1 VTPKPSIPPEAN
13 SFEQMALNG
22 LTKKI
27 PALREP
33 IAAPLAW
40 GLAAAVAG
48 LAVAPLDPNLLEE
61 GIVVHT
67 AQRMLA
73 GEHLYRD
80 VVSHT
85 GPLPYEL
92 LAALFRLF
100 GAEILV
106 ARGAIVLLQGFATAA
121 VFASARRAGAGAL
134 AHPAAAA
141 VAAAPVLLVP
151 LFSIFYYTTIAFY
164 LGLVAVYAGL
174 RARTSN
180 VWAVAAGVLAACIAL
195 CKQNTGVQFAAL
207 FVPAV
212 ALCAPPGERAQR
224 AIRLILGGAV
234 LAALTLGVY
243 AARGDLREL
252 FTAQIR
258 MPFAMASAATFRTP
272 FINLWPPGELAP
284 IVRESWVMYL
294 PSLYHMK
301 YGLFVEIG
309 RGIVVFAQLLYA
321 LPFLALAATAVRAL
335 TARVNAA
342 VWLHGAFLAAMT
354 ASLYPRADWG
364 HLVVALPPSLVQ
376 ILLLAGTRD
385 GVPRPPGGPRRVL
398 AGALV
403 FALATGTASVGVWL
417 HAIAGPAV
425 FGPRVPLEP
434 VSRAYRGPAVP
445 RVIRYLRSR
454 ARPGEAIFV
463 PRQEPLIYF
472 ATDTRNPTPFEGV
485 LPGLREWQEPL
496 ILEAL
501 DEVRFVVMSD
511 IDQPIYTYYS
521 DELPAVWDYLERHFR
536 VPGDY
541 PIDDYNWIMVL
552 ARGPD
557 RGVTAIDLVR
567 ERRRGRNWVRDLGG
581 HVSETSEL
589 PQRLASRQLRR
600 PLPIALGPGGGG
612 VDFELLLP
620 HGAVF
625 QAGVG
630 YRGLVS
636 VDHQYI
642 HPPGTTL
649 AVSVRSDGEFEPVAS
664 VRIDD
669 GLRAGRSWVPV
680 EADLAA
686 YGGRRVTL
694 RLEVQAGRPIPP
706 GRLSWFGSPRIAL
719 PASAGPPSTPGR
731 RFR

>member
-1 VTPKPSIPPEAN
+1 
-13 SFEQMALNG
+13 LNG
-22 LTKKI
+22 LTKRTSA
-27 PALREP
+27 PRRP

-40 GLAAAVAG
+40 GFAAAIAG

-61 GIVVHT
+61 GIVIHT

-100 GAEILV
+100 GEKIPV
-106 ARGAIVLLQGFATAA
+106 ARGAVVLLQGFAAA
-121 VFASARRAGAGAL
+121 ALFASARRAGAGAL

-164 LGLVAVYAGL
+164 VGLVAVYAGL
-174 RARTSN
+174 RARGSDR
-180 VWAVAAGVLAACIAL
+180 WAVAAGALAACIAL

-212 ALCAPPGERAQR
+212 ALCAEKGERARR
-224 AIRLILGGAV
+224 AAHVLLGGAA
-234 LAALTLGVY
+234 LAALTLGAY
-243 AARGDLREL
+243 AVRGDLREL
-252 FTAQIR
+252 FYAQVQ

-272 FINLWPPGELAP
+272 YINFWPPGELAP
-284 IVRESWVMYL
+284 IVQENWVMYL
-294 PSLYHMK
+294 PSLYH
-301 YGLFVEIG
+301 IG
-309 RGIVVFAQLLYA
+309 RGVVAATQLLYA
-321 LPFLALAATAVRAL
+321 LPFLALAATAVRVL
-335 TARVNAA
+335 TARVDAT

-354 ASLYPRADWG
+354 AGLYPRADWG
-364 HLVVALPPSLVQ
+364 HLVVALPPSVVQ

-385 GVPRPPGGPRRVL
+385 GVPHPAGTPRRAL

-403 FALATGTASVGVWL
+403 LALAAGTATVAIWL
-417 HAIAGPAV
+417 HTIAGPAV
-425 FGPRVPLEP
+425 FGPRVPLMP
-434 VSRAYRGPAVP
+434 VSRAYRGPAIP
-445 RVIRYLRSR
+445 RVIQYLRRR

-485 LPGLREWQEPL
+485 LPGLRQWQDPV

-501 DEVRFVVMSD
+501 DDVRFVVMSD
-511 IDQPIYTYYS
+511 IDQPTYYYYS
-521 DELPAVWDYLERHFR
+521 DELPAVWEYLERHFR

-557 RGVTAIDLVR
+557 RGATAIDLVA
-567 ERRRGRNWVRDLGG
+567 ERSRGRAWVRDRSG
-581 HVSETSEL
+581 HISETSEL

-600 PLPIALGPGGGG
+600 PLPIAMGPGGGG

-620 HGAVF
+620 QVAVF

-649 AVSVRSDGEFEPVAS
+649 VVSIRTDGEFEPVAS

-694 RLEVQAGRPIPP
+694 RLEVQAGRSIPP

-719 PASAGPPSTPGR
+719 PVSAGPPATPGR

>member
-1 VTPKPSIPPEAN
+1 
-13 SFEQMALNG
+13 M
-22 LTKKI
+22 
-27 PALREP
+27 
-33 IAAPLAW
+33 AAPLAW
-40 GLAAAVAG
+40 GFAAAIAG

-92 LAALFRLF
+92 LAALFHLC
-100 GAEILV
+100 GAKILV
-106 ARGAIVLLQGFATAA
+106 ARGAIVLLQGLATAA

-164 LGLVAVYAGL
+164 VGLVAVYAGV
-174 RARTSN
+174 RARKSDA
-180 VWAVAAGVLAACIAL
+180 WAVAAGVLAACIAL
-195 CKQNTGVQFAAL
+195 CKQNTGVQFAVF

-212 ALCAPPGERAQR
+212 ALCAAKGERARR
-224 AIRLILGGAV
+224 AAHVILGGAAV
-234 LAALTLGVY
+234 AALTLGAY
-243 AARGDLREL
+243 AARGDLPRL
-252 FTAQIR
+252 FYAQVQ

-272 FINLWPPGELAP
+272 YINFWPPGELAP
-284 IVRESWVMYL
+284 GVRESWAMYL

-309 RGIVVFAQLLYA
+309 RGIVVATQLLYA
-321 LPFLALAATAVRAL
+321 LPFLALAATAVRVL
-335 TARVNAA
+335 RARVHAA
-342 VWLHGAFLAAMT
+342 VWLHGAFLLAMT
-354 ASLYPRADWG
+354 AGLYPRADWG

-376 ILLLAGTRD
+376 ILLLTGTRD
-385 GVPRPPGGPRRVL
+385 GVPRPAGAPRRAL

-403 FALATGTASVGVWL
+403 LALVAGTASVGIWL

-425 FGPRVPLEP
+425 FGPRVPLMP
-434 VSRAYRGPAVP
+434 VSRATRGPAVP
-445 RVIRYLRSR
+445 RVIQYLRR
-454 ARPGEAIFV
+454 RVRPAEAIFV

-485 LPGLREWQEPL
+485 LPGLRERQEPV

-501 DEVRFVVMSD
+501 DDVRYVVMSD

-541 PIDDYNWIMVL
+541 PIDDYNWIMVF

-557 RGVTAIDLVR
+557 RGATAIDLVR
-567 ERRRGRNWVRDLGG
+567 EHSRGQAWVRDWSGQ
-581 HVSETSEL
+581 VSETSEL

-612 VDFELLLP
+612 VDFELFIP

-649 AVSVRSDGEFEPVAS
+649 VVSVRSDGEFEPVAS

-686 YGGRRVTL
+686 YGGRRATL

-706 GRLSWFGSPRIAL
+706 GKLSWFGSPRIAL
-719 PASAGPPSTPGR
+719 RASAGPPSTPGR